1 MRNKLYILILSS
13 LFLPLTIQAQFVQ
26 KKYYESM
33 VDSINLMTDFINS
46 NSGDIERYA
55 MNEVL
60 KETIFNILTDD
71 NSINFKLDS
80 LKHISNITPSNK
92 SFRLMTWLFKRE
104 DGNFESYGLIQTY
117 NKRRKKYFVIPLED
131 VSTKLPSAEHL
142 KLEGESWYGAVYYHF
157 VETKIN
163 NKEYYT
169 LIGWN
174 GNTPFTQKKILD
186 VLSFKA
192 NGMPVWGATI
202 FKKHPHGRI
211 YRLIFEYST
220 ASSFFLNYD
229 KQSYEVRTGKRD
241 KKTRKPIYK
250 SIKTDMIIFDRLGPL
265 VEHMT
270 NVYEYYVPETNVFDA
285 FINDNGRWYYQED
298 VDARNPMPKRRQRRK
313 ETTPVRDKDFYKA
326 P

>member
-1 MRNKLYILILSS
+1 
-13 LFLPLTIQAQFVQ
+13 
-26 KKYYESM
+26 
-33 VDSINLMTDFINS
+33 
-46 NSGDIERYA
+46 
-55 MNEVL
+55 
-60 KETIFNILTDD
+60 
-71 NSINFKLDS
+71 
-80 LKHISNITPSNK
+80 
-92 SFRLMTWLFKRE
+92 
-104 DGNFESYGLIQTY
+104 
-117 NKRRKKYFVIPLED
+117 
-131 VSTKLPSAEHL
+131 
-142 KLEGESWYGAVYYHF
+142 